1 MTEACEA
8 LKVALKQE
16 ADGYML
22 TLRIA
27 PKDLPETVILAEV
40 NARFAVAFSEIGP
53 DEQLQPKPVEV
64 KSKRRQNSNVM
75 RAAILC
81 GEPLFQRFME
91 KKHMRAW
98 NGAIGDG
105 AFKAAEA
112 LRGLLGIDSRKELAS
127 NELALAEFDKL
138 TAQYE
143 MWKRG
148 Q

>member
-1 MTEACEA
+1 MTLACEC

-22 TLRIA
+22 TLRIK
-27 PKDLPETVILAEV
+27 PEELPETVILANV
-40 NARFAVAFSEIGP
+40 NARFAVAFSEI
-53 DEQLQPKPVEV
+53 DDQEELKPAPAN
-64 KSKRRQNSNVM
+64 KGKRRQNSNVM

-81 GEPLFQRFME
+81 GEDLFQKFMQ
-91 KKHMRAW
+91 KNHAKAW
-98 NGAIGDG
+98 NGAIGEG

-112 LRGLLGIDSRKELAS
+112 LRDALGIESRKELAS